1 MRRILSLLLLPA
13 LFMSACAPTVTLLSS
28 QPALVSTAPATLP
41 PPTAWTPVPTA
52 TPDRR
57 LNISPSAL
65 KGVEVLVW
73 QGWDGTSTRL
83 FEQMA
88 TEFTLANQ
96 WGLKVTVV
104 PQGNLSLL
112 GTAVEKSLGTPE
124 QPDIVVALPEQ
135 ILAWQPQLIDLALYA
150 EQPDL
155 GLDLKELP
163 AAFGDQSTLNGARYG
178 LPAARSARF
187 LFYNVSF
194 AYDLGFSSAPQTAE
208 DFRKQACAANAFWK
222 QDKDLTNDG
231 FGGLALDT
239 ASNWQT
245 PYSWLVAGGGQ
256 VFSDGQFKFNTPAN
270 TAALE
275 FVSSLRDANC
285 AWLPD
290 TASNFEHLASRK
302 ALFITGSLDDIAA
315 QTAAFSAAAS
325 SDRWTLLPFP
335 GQQSGIVTYGPDYA
349 VLKSSDVRQLAAWL
363 FIRWMLAPENQ
374 VRWSRGSGL
383 LPVTTS
389 AINTLK
395 ADNSV
400 TPQWA
405 AALDLIP
412 QAFTYPQTASWQ
424 LADKILADG
433 FRSYFRGYPNISLG
447 NVFDVMDKT
456 IQDLITN
463 YHRNPNL

>member
-1 MRRILSLLLLPA
+1 MRRILSLLLLSA
-13 LFMSACAPTVTLLSS
+13 LFLSACVPTVTLLSS
-28 QPALVSTAPATLP
+28 QPDLVPTAQATLLP
-41 PPTAWTPVPTA
+41 PPIARTPVPTP

-65 KGVEVLVW
+65 KGVEVRVW

-83 FEQMA
+83 FDQMA
-88 TEFTLANQ
+88 TEFTLSNK
-96 WGLKVTVV
+96 WGIKVTVV

-112 GTAVEKSLGTPE
+112 GTAMEKSLGTPE
-124 QPDIVVALPEQ
+124 QPDMVVALPEQ
-135 ILAWQPQLIDLALYA
+135 ILGWQPQVIDLAPYV

-163 AAFGDQSTLNGARYG
+163 AAFGDQSTLNGVRYG

-194 AYDLGFSSAPQTAE
+194 AFDLGFTSAPQTAE

-231 FGGLALDT
+231 FGGLALDS

-245 PYSWLVAGGGQ
+245 PYSWLAAGGGQ
-256 VFSDGQFKFNTPAN
+256 IFSDGQFKFNTPAN

-275 FVSSLRDANC
+275 FVSKLRDADC

-290 TASNFEHLASRK
+290 TATNYEHLASRQ
-302 ALFITGSLDDIAA
+302 ALFITGSLADIAD
-315 QTAAFSAAAS
+315 QNLAFSAAGS

-335 GQQSGIVTYGPDYA
+335 GQQPGIVTYGPDYA
-349 VLKSSDVRQLAAWL
+349 VLKSSDVRQMAAWL
-363 FIRWMLAPENQ
+363 FIRWMLEPENQ

-383 LPVTTS
+383 LPVTTA

-395 ADNSV
+395 TDNTV

-433 FRSYFRGYPNISLG
+433 FRSYFRGYPNIAIGDVL
-447 NVFDVMDKT
+447 NVMDTT
-456 IQDLITN
+456 IQDLIKK
-463 YHRNPNL
+463 